1 METEALGGGDWA
13 TFVQWFEGDTN
24 LFRMEER
31 AGNKNQ
37 KTTGLTS
44 LDLSP
49 LEKEFADFLD
59 SAKET
64 SSYSLRCLVLLRRAE
79 VRLSGLLSLH
89 CRLVEEKAHPRELQ
103 QRLHSLLERRAGQRE
118 LDTTLQW
125 VANEGGGKEHVPS
138 SHRRIDKFLPLIM
151 QSLTSFL
158 MAKSG
163 GRREVAGKESKE
175 DTRSAMRQSGGNVK
189 AEERGRQRLEHLESR
204 EDQQRRKDPEPAIH
218 LDNRQQ
224 NPRRDQ
230 DDNSTRPSSS
240 SSTLG
245 DLSSFGSWL
254 ELALASGRVSLP
266 SSANVESVLWSLRAR
281 GTDLATLHSMWDGGA
296 FGWQLRV
303 SQLNL
308 QPPIGVSVPEVAD
321 WLGSFFN
328 SLDSVPDS
336 QEEEEEVVMEE
347 GYDEEDQENNFL
359 GDEDESSF
367 RMDAAWPGEEK
378 EMQKMFV
385 FSEMGGM
392 SRALLRST
400 WAAALN
406 TTDQEKERILNL
418 TFAHFERDQ
427 VVWII
432 PIKRNT
438 LTFTLPSQS

>member
-1 METEALGGGDWA
+1 METEALGGGDWK

-24 LFRMEER
+24 LFRVENLV
-31 AGNKNQ
+31 GNSKKSQ
-37 KTTGLTS
+37 KTDNVFAS
-44 LDLSP
+44 LELSP

-79 VRLSGLLSLH
+79 IRLSGLLSLH
-89 CRLVEEKAHPRELQ
+89 HRLVEEKAHPRELQ

-118 LDTTLQW
+118 LDGMLQW

-158 MAKSG
+158 MAKAGG
-163 GRREVAGKESKE
+163 GRRDVAGKESKE
-175 DTRSAMRQSGGNVK
+175 DTRLSKRQGGGTIRG
-189 AEERGRQRLEHLESR
+189 AEERGRHQESSR
-204 EDQQRRKDPEPAIH
+204 EEEQQRRKDPEPVQ
-218 LDNRQQ
+218 LDDSRQH
-224 NPRRDQ
+224 NPTRRDQ

-240 SSTLG
+240 SSSLG

-254 ELALASGRVSLP
+254 ELALASGRVILP
-266 SSANVESVLWSLRAR
+266 PSANVESVLWSLRAR
-281 GTDLATLHSMWDGGA
+281 GTDLGSLHGMWAGGA

-321 WLGSFFN
+321 WLSAFFN
-328 SLDSVPDS
+328 SLDSVADS
-336 QEEEEEVVMEE
+336 QEEEEEVVVEE
-347 GYDEEDQENNFL
+347 DYDEDSFI
-359 GDEDESSF
+359 GDEEEEDEAWF
-367 RMDAAWPGEEK
+367 RMEDAWPGEER

-392 SRALLRST
+392 SRALLR
-400 WAAALN
+400 
-406 TTDQEKERILNL
+406 
-418 TFAHFERDQ
+418 
-427 VVWII
+427 
-432 PIKRNT
+432 
-438 LTFTLPSQS
+438 

>member
-1 METEALGGGDWA
+1 MVIHHPSSPPSTTTSTLSTEITTDRRLGEGRLAHLQHWVETEALGGGDWK

-24 LFRMEER
+24 LFRVEDR
-31 AGNKNQ
+31 VGNNKSQ
-37 KTTGLTS
+37 KTDVFAS
-44 LDLSP
+44 LELAP

-89 CRLVEEKAHPRELQ
+89 HRLVEEKAHPRELQ

-118 LDTTLQW
+118 LDGTLQW

-158 MAKSG
+158 MAKAG
-163 GRREVAGKESKE
+163 GRRDVGGKESKE
-175 DTRSAMRQSGGNVK
+175 DTRLSKRQGVGNIR
-189 AEERGRQRLEHLESR
+189 AEERVRHQESR
-204 EDQQRRKDPEPAIH
+204 EEEQQRRKDPKPAQ
-218 LDNRQQ
+218 LEERQH

-240 SSTLG
+240 SSSLG

-266 SSANVESVLWSLRAR
+266 PSANVESVLWSLRAR
-281 GTDLATLHSMWDGGA
+281 GTDLASLHGMWAGGA

-321 WLGSFFN
+321 WLSAFFN
-328 SLDSVPDS
+328 SLDSVADS
-336 QEEEEEVVMEE
+336 QEEEEEEVVVEE
-347 GYDEEDQENNFL
+347 DYNEEDEEDSFL
-359 GDEDESSF
+359 GDEEEEDEVSF
-367 RMDAAWPGEEK
+367 RMDDAWPGEER

-392 SRALLRST
+392 SRALLR
-400 WAAALN
+400 
-406 TTDQEKERILNL
+406 
-418 TFAHFERDQ
+418 
-427 VVWII
+427 
-432 PIKRNT
+432 
-438 LTFTLPSQS
+438 